1 MNKKFLGIFLICLL
15 FVGFLFSYKDSYL
28 LTPKPKLTNQSLPI
42 TSKQLLS
49 FQDKELCEAVAKKM
63 NLPLEDVL
71 ALACLADLSKE
82 KTSAFYVKDCLPV
95 DKESFNE
102 KLQFAKLQQYRIC
115 NTKSHKYHKLTCKY
129 GIKTKEYIILPLK
142 EIKDY
147 EPCGYCCQNKKKQS
161 NITKKSQTT
170 KKSSFTRPAMVF
182 ADKYIKVVLSDHTTT
197 LKPSKNCESLICK
210 ELVKEI
216 NAAQTSIDMALYGY
230 EKIPAIDNAISSAI
244 NRGVTIRLVY
254 DVDSKGNNIYS
265 DTRYLAKKIPL
276 SRSDFGINGLM
287 HDKFFI
293 FDKSIVLT
301 GSANLSSTDM
311 SGFNS
316 NSIIVIKSKSVAELY
331 EEEFEQMFQGN
342 FHTLKQ
348 NISTKRDFIL
358 GESKILVYFSP
369 KDNTVKRAIL
379 PLINSAQKYIYMPAF
394 LITERD
400 VVNALIS
407 AKHRGVDIKIIIDAV
422 SGRSASS
429 KHHILR
435 DNGILVKTENYAG
448 KLHSKS
454 MIIDDK
460 YTVIGSMNFSYSGNY
475 RNDENLIVIKNNN
488 VALFYR
494 KFFEYLWHQVYDF
507 WLTHDVAPESKYSI
521 GSLSDGIDNDY
532 DGKIDEQN

>member
-1 MNKKFLGIFLICLL
+1 MNKKFLGIVLICLL
-15 FVGFLFSYKDSYL
+15 FVGFLFSYRDSYL
-28 LTPKPKLTNQSLPI
+28 LAPKIETTKEILPV
-42 TSKQLLS
+42 TSKQILS
-49 FQDKELCEAVAKKM
+49 FQDKDLCKVVAQKL
-63 NLPLEDVL
+63 NIPLADVF

-95 DKESFNE
+95 DKKSFNE

-147 EPCGYCCQNKKKQS
+147 EPCGYCCKNKVSTSKKKDAKIS
-161 NITKKSQTT
+161 KKTSLP
-170 KKSSFTRPAMVF
+170 RPSMVF
-182 ADKYIKVVLSDHTTT
+182 VDKYIKILLSDHTTT
-197 LKPSKNCESLICK
+197 LKPSKNCESQICK

-216 NAAQTSIDMALYGY
+216 NSAQDTIDMALYGY
-230 EKIPAIDNAISSAI
+230 ERIPAIDNALASAI
-244 NRGVTIRLVY
+244 NRGVKIRLVY
-254 DVDSKGNNIYS
+254 DVDAKGNNLYS
-265 DTRYLAKKIPL
+265 DTMYLAKKIPL
-276 SRSDFGINGLM
+276 SRSDAGITGLM

-348 NISTKRDFIL
+348 NVSTKRDFIL
-358 GESKILVYFSP
+358 GESKISVYFSP

-400 VVNALIS
+400 TVNALIQ
-407 AKHRGVDIKIIIDAV
+407 AKQRGVNIKIIIDAV
-422 SGRSASS
+422 SGRSLSS
-429 KHHILR
+429 KHHLLR

-454 MIIDDK
+454 MIVDDK
-460 YTVIGSMNFSYSGNY
+460 YLVIGSMNFSYSGNSK
-475 RNDENLIVIKNNN
+475 NDENLVVIKNSKA
-488 VALFYR
+488 ALFYR
-494 KFFEYLWHQVYDF
+494 KYFEYLWHQVYDF

-532 DGKIDEQN
+532 DGKIDEQD

>member
-1 MNKKFLGIFLICLL
+1 MNKKFLGIVLICLL
-15 FVGFLFSYKDSYL
+15 FVGFLFSYRDSYL
-28 LTPKPKLTNQSLPI
+28 LAPKIETTKEILPV
-42 TSKQLLS
+42 TSKQILS
-49 FQDKELCEAVAKKM
+49 FQDKDLCKVVAQKL
-63 NLPLEDVL
+63 NIPLEDVF

-95 DKESFNE
+95 DKKSFNE

-147 EPCGYCCQNKKKQS
+147 EPCGYCCKNKVSTSKKKDAKIS
-161 NITKKSQTT
+161 KKTSLP
-170 KKSSFTRPAMVF
+170 RPSMVF
-182 ADKYIKVVLSDHTTT
+182 VDKYIKILLSDHTTT
-197 LKPSKNCESLICK
+197 LKPSKNCESQICK

-216 NAAQTSIDMALYGY
+216 NSAQYTIDMALYGY
-230 EKIPAIDNAISSAI
+230 ERIPAIDNALASAI
-244 NRGVTIRLVY
+244 NRGVKIRLVY
-254 DVDSKGNNIYS
+254 DVDAKGNNLYS
-265 DTRYLAKKIPL
+265 DTMYLAKKIPL
-276 SRSDFGINGLM
+276 SRSDAGITGLM

-331 EEEFEQMFQGN
+331 QEEFNQMYQGN
-342 FHTLKQ
+342 FHNQKQ
-348 NISTKRDFIL
+348 KLPTRHDFIL
-358 GESKILVYFSP
+358 GESKISVYFSP
-369 KDNTVKRAIL
+369 KDNTVKSAIL

-400 VVNALIS
+400 TVNALIQ
-407 AKHRGVDIKIIIDAV
+407 AKQRGVDIKIIIDAV
-422 SGRSASS
+422 SGRSTSS

-454 MIIDDK
+454 MIVDDK
-460 YTVIGSMNFSYSGNY
+460 YLVIGSMNFSYSGNSK
-475 RNDENLIVIKNNN
+475 NDENLVVIKNSKA
-488 VALFYR
+488 ALFYR
-494 KFFEYLWHQVYDF
+494 KYFEYLWSRIYDF
-507 WLTHDVAPESKYSI
+507 WLKHDVVPESKYSI

-532 DGKIDEQN
+532 DGKIDEQD

>member
-1 MNKKFLGIFLICLL
+1 MNKKFLGIALICLL
-15 FVGFLFSYKDSYL
+15 FVGFLFSYRDSYL
-28 LTPKPKLTNQSLPI
+28 LAPKIETTKEILPV
-42 TSKQLLS
+42 TSKQILS
-49 FQDKELCEAVAKKM
+49 FQDKDLCEAVAKKL
-63 NLPLEDVL
+63 NIPFEDVL

-95 DKESFNE
+95 DKKSFNE

-147 EPCGYCCQNKKKQS
+147 EPCGYCCKNKVSTSKKKDA
-161 NITKKSQTT
+161 
-170 KKSSFTRPAMVF
+170 KSSKKTSLPRPSMVF
-182 ADKYIKVVLSDHTTT
+182 VDKYIKILLSDHTTT
-197 LKPSKNCESLICK
+197 LKPSKNCESQICK

-216 NAAQTSIDMALYGY
+216 NSAQDTIDMALYGY
-230 EKIPAIDNAISSAI
+230 ERIPAIDNALASAI
-244 NRGVTIRLVY
+244 NRGVKIRLVY
-254 DVDSKGNNIYS
+254 DVDAKGHNLYS
-265 DTRYLAKKIPL
+265 DTMYLAKKIPL
-276 SRSDFGINGLM
+276 SRSDAGITGLM

-348 NISTKRDFIL
+348 NVSTKRDFIL
-358 GESKILVYFSP
+358 GESKISVYFSP

-400 VVNALIS
+400 TVNALIQ
-407 AKHRGVDIKIIIDAV
+407 AKQRGVNIKIIIDAV
-422 SGRSASS
+422 SGRSLSS
-429 KHHILR
+429 KHHLLR

-454 MIIDDK
+454 MIVDDK
-460 YTVIGSMNFSYSGNY
+460 YLVIGSMNFSYSGNSK
-475 RNDENLIVIKNNN
+475 NDENLVVIKNSKA
-488 VALFYR
+488 ALFYR
-494 KFFEYLWHQVYDF
+494 KYFEYLWSRIYDF

-532 DGKIDEQN
+532 DGKIDEQD

>member
-1 MNKKFLGIFLICLL
+1 MNKKFLGIVLICLL
-15 FVGFLFSYKDSYL
+15 FVGFLFSYRDSYL
-28 LTPKPKLTNQSLPI
+28 LAPKIETTKEILPV
-42 TSKQLLS
+42 TSKQILS
-49 FQDKELCEAVAKKM
+49 FQDKDLCKVVAQKL
-63 NLPLEDVL
+63 NIPLADVF

-95 DKESFNE
+95 DKKSFNE

-147 EPCGYCCQNKKKQS
+147 EPCGYCCKNKVSTSKKKDAKIS
-161 NITKKSQTT
+161 KKTSLP
-170 KKSSFTRPAMVF
+170 RPSMVF
-182 ADKYIKVVLSDHTTT
+182 VDKYIKILLSDHTTT
-197 LKPSKNCESLICK
+197 LKPSKNCESQICK

-216 NAAQTSIDMALYGY
+216 NSAQDTIDMALYGY
-230 EKIPAIDNAISSAI
+230 ERIPAIDNALASAI
-244 NRGVTIRLVY
+244 NRGVKIRLVY
-254 DVDSKGNNIYS
+254 DVDAKGNNLYS
-265 DTRYLAKKIPL
+265 DTMYLAKKIPL
-276 SRSDFGINGLM
+276 SRSDAGITGLM

-348 NISTKRDFIL
+348 NVSTKRDFIL
-358 GESKILVYFSP
+358 GESKISVYFSP
-369 KDNTVKRAIL
+369 KDNTVKKAIL

-400 VVNALIS
+400 TVNALIQ
-407 AKHRGVDIKIIIDAV
+407 AKQRGVNIKIIIDAV
-422 SGRSASS
+422 SGRSLSS
-429 KHHILR
+429 KHHLLR

-454 MIIDDK
+454 MIVDDK
-460 YTVIGSMNFSYSGNY
+460 YLVIGSMNFSYSGNSK
-475 RNDENLIVIKNNN
+475 NDENLVVIKNSKA
-488 VALFYR
+488 ALFYR
-494 KFFEYLWHQVYDF
+494 KYFEYLWSRIYDF
-507 WLTHDVAPESKYSI
+507 WLKHDVVPESKYSI

-532 DGKIDEQN
+532 DGKIDEQD